1 MSITSADID
10 KIANLAKLDLSK
22 AEREKFASQL
32 SDIVSYIEKLN
43 QLNTDD
49 VTPLAHVNNLANVFR
64 EDKARPSM
72 EKQDVFKNSPQH
84 DDDFFLVPKVIKT

>member
-10 KIANLAKLDLSK
+10 KIANLAKLHLSE

-49 VTPLAHVNNLANVFR
+49 VKPLAHVNDLTNVFR

-84 DDDFFLVPKVIKT
+84 DDEFFLVPKVIKT

>member
-49 VTPLAHVNNLANVFR
+49 VKPLAHVN
-64 EDKARPSM
+64 
-72 EKQDVFKNSPQH
+72 
-84 DDDFFLVPKVIKT
+84 

>member
-10 KIANLAKLDLSK
+10 KIANLAKLDLSE

-49 VTPLAHVNNLANVFR
+49 VKPLAHVNDLTNVFR

-84 DDDFFLVPKVIKT
+84 DDEFFLVPKVIKT